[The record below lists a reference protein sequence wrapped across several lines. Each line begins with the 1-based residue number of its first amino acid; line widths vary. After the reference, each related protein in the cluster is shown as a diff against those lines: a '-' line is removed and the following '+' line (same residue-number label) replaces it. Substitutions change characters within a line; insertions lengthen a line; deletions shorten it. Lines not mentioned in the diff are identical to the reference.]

1 MKRNIITTA
10 LAAIATCAVAQ
21 NQNIAYQD
29 QNVRFTV
36 ITDGAI
42 RMEYTPDGQFL
53 DSKSFIAVDRSY
65 PAAAYKV
72 KNTPKTVTISTDRFV
87 LSYTKGS
94 GMFNEKNLRISSTK
108 TKRKTDGK
116 QKANTPYT
124 TSFSWHPGLKDNANL
139 KGTYRTLD
147 GYDGD
152 THLDSHKMPL
162 EDGLLSRN
170 GWTFIDDSNGYVFD
184 DSDWQWV
191 AHRPNEGKT
200 QDWYFLAYGH
210 DYKKALRD
218 YTEFAGKVPLP
229 PRYAFGYWWSRY
241 WTYSDNELRN
251 LVTKMHNYDIPLDVL
266 VVDMDW
272 HYAEPSRGGWTGYS
286 WNRRLFPSPKGF
298 LQWAKQQNLQTTLN
312 LHPADGIKPDEDCY
326 PAMAQWM
333 GMNPDEKKTIEW
345 TASDK
350 HFMQGWYEKVLHP
363 MEKDGVDF
371 WWLDWQQWSNDKQF
385 PNLSN
390 TWWINYTTFTDME
403 RNRDTRPML
412 YHRWGGLGNHR
423 YQIGF
428 SGDAI
433 ISWKSLDFQ
442 PYFNSTASNVLYGY
456 WSHDMGG
463 HMGAHSIDPEMYI
476 RWMQFGAFS
485 PILRTHSTKD
495 AGLNKEPWVFADRE
509 RDILHDIIRQRYQF
523 APYIYSMARRTYDD
537 ALPLCRPMYYDYP
550 ESEEAY
556 ANRNEYMFGDNVLV
570 YPITSPMHDGIS
582 TQQVWLPAGCDW
594 YELSSGTLLRGGQT
608 VERKFQL
615 DEYPVYIKA
624 GSVLPEYDKVENLSS
639 TSEPI
644 TVAVYPGKGDSS
656 FTLYEDNGN
665 DKDYAHEYA
674 TTLLTKRTLN
684 DSTIAVT
691 VGARKG
697 TYKDM
702 PANRRYTLKL
712 VASTVPASVKIDGA
726 EASYAYDGNNLSV
739 LIDIP
744 DTDCA
749 KEKIVTVTFPQN
761 ATPVADGLIGKFRHI
776 QQGCVALKNS
786 NPGFVFNEQLGTMES
801 TGVAISYAPQ
811 EAEQRIEAF
820 RHNYANL
827 KQVLLESGMEEAEA
841 EQFVQKAY

>member
-94 GMFNEKNLRISSTK
+94 GMFNEKNLRISSAK

-116 QKANTPYT
+116 QKTNNPYT
-124 TSFSWHPGLKDNANL
+124 TSFSWHPGLKDDANL

-333 GMNPDEKKTIEW
+333 GIDPATKKDIEW

-371 WWLDWQQWSNDKQF
+371 WWLDWQQWGNDKQF

-550 ESEEAY
+550 ENEEAY

-582 TQQVWLPAGCDW
+582 IQQVWLPEGCDW

-608 VERKFQL
+608 VQRKFQL
-615 DEYPVYIKA
+615 DEYPVYVKA

-665 DKDYAHEYA
+665 DKDYAHE
-674 TTLLTKRTLN
+674 
-684 DSTIAVT
+684 
-691 VGARKG
+691 
-697 TYKDM
+697 
-702 PANRRYTLKL
+702 
-712 VASTVPASVKIDGA
+712 
-726 EASYAYDGNNLSV
+726 
-739 LIDIP
+739 
-744 DTDCA
+744 
-749 KEKIVTVTFPQN
+749 
-761 ATPVADGLIGKFRHI
+761 
-776 QQGCVALKNS
+776 
-786 NPGFVFNEQLGTMES
+786 
-801 TGVAISYAPQ
+801 
-811 EAEQRIEAF
+811 
-820 RHNYANL
+820 
-827 KQVLLESGMEEAEA
+827 
-841 EQFVQKAY
+841 

>member
-87 LSYTKGS
+87 LSYAKGS
-94 GMFNEKNLRISSTK
+94 GMFNENNLRISSVK
-108 TKRKTDGK
+108 TKQKAAGK
-116 QKANTPYT
+116 QKASSLYT
-124 TSFSWHPGLKDNANL
+124 TSFSWHPGLKDDANL

-326 PAMAQWM
+326 PVMAQWM
-333 GMNPDEKKTIEW
+333 GIDPATKKTIEW

-371 WWLDWQQWSNDKQF
+371 WWLDWQQWGNDKLF

-495 AGLNKEPWVFADRE
+495 AGLNKEP
-509 RDILHDIIRQRYQF
+509 
-523 APYIYSMARRTYDD
+523 
-537 ALPLCRPMYYDYP
+537 
-550 ESEEAY
+550 
-556 ANRNEYMFGDNVLV
+556 
-570 YPITSPMHDGIS
+570 
-582 TQQVWLPAGCDW
+582 
-594 YELSSGTLLRGGQT
+594 
-608 VERKFQL
+608 
-615 DEYPVYIKA
+615 
-624 GSVLPEYDKVENLSS
+624 
-639 TSEPI
+639 
-644 TVAVYPGKGDSS
+644 
-656 FTLYEDNGN
+656 
-665 DKDYAHEYA
+665 
-674 TTLLTKRTLN
+674 
-684 DSTIAVT
+684 
-691 VGARKG
+691 
-697 TYKDM
+697 
-702 PANRRYTLKL
+702 
-712 VASTVPASVKIDGA
+712 
-726 EASYAYDGNNLSV
+726 
-739 LIDIP
+739 
-744 DTDCA
+744 
-749 KEKIVTVTFPQN
+749 
-761 ATPVADGLIGKFRHI
+761 
-776 QQGCVALKNS
+776 
-786 NPGFVFNEQLGTMES
+786 
-801 TGVAISYAPQ
+801 
-811 EAEQRIEAF
+811 
-820 RHNYANL
+820 
-827 KQVLLESGMEEAEA
+827 
-841 EQFVQKAY
+841 

>member
-1 MKRNIITTA
+1 MGEGKRSEMENG
-10 LAAIATCAVAQ
+10 LVSRSGWAV
-21 NQNIAYQD
+21 
-29 QNVRFTV
+29 
-36 ITDGAI
+36 
-42 RMEYTPDGQFL
+42 
-53 DSKSFIAVDRSY
+53 
-65 PAAAYKV
+65 
-72 KNTPKTVTISTDRFV
+72 
-87 LSYTKGS
+87 
-94 GMFNEKNLRISSTK
+94 
-108 TKRKTDGK
+108 
-116 QKANTPYT
+116 
-124 TSFSWHPGLKDNANL
+124 
-139 KGTYRTLD
+139 
-147 GYDGD
+147 
-152 THLDSHKMPL
+152 
-162 EDGLLSRN
+162 
-170 GWTFIDDSNGYVFD
+170 IDDSWTTPRSDGGRSYALAPNATVGYD
-184 DSDWQWV
+184 WWAERADSHAMDTYLLGYGNNYKQ
-191 AHRPNEGKT
+191 A
-200 QDWYFLAYGH
+200 LA
-210 DYKKALRD
+210 D
-218 YTEFAGKVPLP
+218 YTKIAGSIPLP
-229 PRYAFGYWWSRY
+229 PDYVFGYW
-241 WTYSDNELRN
+241 YSKYSSYSADDYRKIMSDLKSNN
-251 LVTKMHNYDIPLDVL
+251 IPADVMIL
-266 VVDMDW
+266 DMDW
-272 HYAEPSRGGWTGYS
+272 HWNGNAGSMSEGRGGWTGWS
-286 WNRRLFPSPKGF
+286 WNTNLIPDGKGLLKEMHDQHF
-298 LQWAKQQNLQTTLN
+298 KTALN
-312 LHPADGIKPDEDCY
+312 LHPADGVNKTESPDYFAKMNAELGGKYLNDAGDNISWNIDY
-326 PAMAQWM
+326 PDFT
-333 GMNPDEKKTIEW
+333 NSFFKNIIRDHESE
-345 TASDK
+345 
-350 HFMQGWYEKVLHP
+350 
-363 MEKDGVDF
+363 GVDF
-371 WWLDWQQWSNDKQF
+371 WWLDWQQWLTSPYTNS
-385 PNLSN
+385 LSE
-390 TWWINYTTFTDME
+390 TFWCNHVFFNE
-403 RNRDTRPML
+403 AAKREGKRPVIF
-412 YHRWGGLGNHR
+412 HRWGGLGNHR

-608 VERKFQL
+608 IERKFQL
-615 DEYPVYIKA
+615 DEYPVYVKA
-624 GSVLPEYDKVENLSS
+624 GSVLPEYGKVENLSS

-665 DKDYAHEYA
+665 DKHYASEYA

-691 VGARKG
+691 IGARKG

-702 PANRRYTLKL
+702 PANRHYTLKL
-712 VASTVPASVKIDGA
+712 VASAVPASVQIDGA

-749 KEKIVTVTFPQN
+749 KEKTVTIAFPQN

-811 EAEQRIEAF
+811 EAAERIEAF
-820 RHNYANL
+820 RRNYANL
-827 KQVLLESGMEEAEA
+827 KQVLVESGIEEAEA
-841 EQFVQKAY
+841 DKFVQKAY

>member
-53 DSKSFIAVDRSY
+53 NNKSFIAVDRSY

-94 GMFNEKNLRISSTK
+94 GMFNENNLRISSVK
-108 TKRKTDGK
+108 TKQKAAGK
-116 QKANTPYT
+116 QKASSLYT
-124 TSFSWHPGLKDNANL
+124 TSFSWHPGLKDDANL

-152 THLDSHKMPL
+152 TNLDSHKMPL

-191 AHRPNEGKT
+191 NHRPNEGKT

-286 WNRRLFPSPKGF
+286 WNRHLFPSPKGF

-390 TWWINYTTFTDME
+390 TW
-403 RNRDTRPML
+403 
-412 YHRWGGLGNHR
+412 
-423 YQIGF
+423 
-428 SGDAI
+428 
-433 ISWKSLDFQ
+433 
-442 PYFNSTASNVLYGY
+442 
-456 WSHDMGG
+456 
-463 HMGAHSIDPEMYI
+463 
-476 RWMQFGAFS
+476 
-485 PILRTHSTKD
+485 
-495 AGLNKEPWVFADRE
+495 
-509 RDILHDIIRQRYQF
+509 
-523 APYIYSMARRTYDD
+523 
-537 ALPLCRPMYYDYP
+537 
-550 ESEEAY
+550 
-556 ANRNEYMFGDNVLV
+556 
-570 YPITSPMHDGIS
+570 
-582 TQQVWLPAGCDW
+582 
-594 YELSSGTLLRGGQT
+594 
-608 VERKFQL
+608 
-615 DEYPVYIKA
+615 
-624 GSVLPEYDKVENLSS
+624 
-639 TSEPI
+639 
-644 TVAVYPGKGDSS
+644 
-656 FTLYEDNGN
+656 
-665 DKDYAHEYA
+665 
-674 TTLLTKRTLN
+674 
-684 DSTIAVT
+684 
-691 VGARKG
+691 
-697 TYKDM
+697 
-702 PANRRYTLKL
+702 
-712 VASTVPASVKIDGA
+712 
-726 EASYAYDGNNLSV
+726 
-739 LIDIP
+739 
-744 DTDCA
+744 
-749 KEKIVTVTFPQN
+749 
-761 ATPVADGLIGKFRHI
+761 
-776 QQGCVALKNS
+776 
-786 NPGFVFNEQLGTMES
+786 
-801 TGVAISYAPQ
+801 
-811 EAEQRIEAF
+811 
-820 RHNYANL
+820 
-827 KQVLLESGMEEAEA
+827 
-841 EQFVQKAY
+841 

>member
-87 LSYTKGS
+87 LSYAKGS
-94 GMFNEKNLRISSTK
+94 GMFNENNLRISSVK
-108 TKRKTDGK
+108 TKQKTAGK
-116 QKANTPYT
+116 QKASSLYT
-124 TSFSWHPGLKDNANL
+124 TSFSWHPELKDDANL

-152 THLDSHKMPL
+152 TNLDSHKMPL

-191 AHRPNEGKT
+191 SHRPNEGKT

-298 LQWAKQQNLQTTLN
+298 LLWAKQQNLQTTLN

-333 GMNPDEKKTIEW
+333 GIDPATKKTIEW

-371 WWLDWQQWSNDKQF
+371 WWLDWQQWGNDKQF

-523 APYIYSMARRTYDD
+523 APYI
-537 ALPLCRPMYYDYP
+537 
-550 ESEEAY
+550 
-556 ANRNEYMFGDNVLV
+556 
-570 YPITSPMHDGIS
+570 
-582 TQQVWLPAGCDW
+582 
-594 YELSSGTLLRGGQT
+594 
-608 VERKFQL
+608 
-615 DEYPVYIKA
+615 
-624 GSVLPEYDKVENLSS
+624 
-639 TSEPI
+639 
-644 TVAVYPGKGDSS
+644 
-656 FTLYEDNGN
+656 
-665 DKDYAHEYA
+665 
-674 TTLLTKRTLN
+674 
-684 DSTIAVT
+684 
-691 VGARKG
+691 
-697 TYKDM
+697 
-702 PANRRYTLKL
+702 
-712 VASTVPASVKIDGA
+712 
-726 EASYAYDGNNLSV
+726 
-739 LIDIP
+739 
-744 DTDCA
+744 
-749 KEKIVTVTFPQN
+749 
-761 ATPVADGLIGKFRHI
+761 
-776 QQGCVALKNS
+776 
-786 NPGFVFNEQLGTMES
+786 
-801 TGVAISYAPQ
+801 
-811 EAEQRIEAF
+811 
-820 RHNYANL
+820 
-827 KQVLLESGMEEAEA
+827 
-841 EQFVQKAY
+841 